1 MKLLHLSHRSNRTG
15 ILSKGLIRS
24 RVKNHDHLEAF
35 GSWGLNGVV
44 YTWSPES
51 GSSTTKYIKDMIYCK
66 QFIHPRNDMFDRSYD
81 KLLEGWRSG
90 LIEDWDAE
98 ENWVDFSKI
107 GPAIFG
113 GDQEY
118 DLYEI
123 EVNSAPDAAHFIHI
137 QDQTQTK
144 FGTTHLMDDDYAHDD
159 KPIFIFDRDIRPAEF
174 NLVAEV
180 SSRIFNNKIHIT
192 ERTV

>member
-1 MKLLHLSHRSNRTG
+1 
-15 ILSKGLIRS
+15 
-24 RVKNHDHLEAF
+24 
-35 GSWGLNGVV
+35 
-44 YTWSPES
+44 
-51 GSSTTKYIKDMIYCK
+51 MIYCK
-66 QFIHPRNDMFDRSYD
+66 QFIHPRNDIFDHKYN
-81 KLLEGWRSG
+81 KLLENWRSG

-123 EVNSAPDAAHFIHI
+123 DITDEQEIVHFTHI
-137 QDQTQTK
+137 QDPSQTK

-159 KPIFIFDRDIRPAEF
+159 KPIFIFDRDIRPDE
-174 NLVAEV
+174 LKIVTGV
-180 SSRIFNNKIHIT
+180 SSRIFNNKIYIT
-192 ERTV
+192 EKTI